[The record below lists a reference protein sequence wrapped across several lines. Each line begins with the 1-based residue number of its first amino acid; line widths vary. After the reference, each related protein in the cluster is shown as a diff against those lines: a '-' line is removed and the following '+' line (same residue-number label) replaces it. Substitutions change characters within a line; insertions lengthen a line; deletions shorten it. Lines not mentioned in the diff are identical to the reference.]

1 MDEIE
6 IRKIVQP
13 ILDEEDLFLVDVVMK
28 GNEASQK
35 VLVLIDGDDG
45 LSIDQC
51 GKVSRRLGS
60 IIEEQDLITSRY
72 TLEVSSPGLDF
83 PLKSFRQYKKNIG
96 RELTLTLDNGD
107 QVEGRLEA
115 LEEEK
120 LKLVMN
126 NDQKEFPFEI
136 IKQSKVKISF
146 K

>member
-107 QVEGRLEA
+107 HVEGRLEA
-115 LEEEK
+115 LDEEK